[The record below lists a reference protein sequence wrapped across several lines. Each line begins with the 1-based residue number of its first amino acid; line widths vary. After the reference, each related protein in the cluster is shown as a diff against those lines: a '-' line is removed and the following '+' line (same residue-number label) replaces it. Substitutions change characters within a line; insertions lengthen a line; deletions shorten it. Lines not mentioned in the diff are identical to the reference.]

1 MISKAKIK
9 FIRALEHKKARREE
23 GLFVHEG
30 PKVVGDLMKVASPK
44 IIVAT
49 DQWLGE
55 QGDVLENKGIEI
67 IPVCQEELAKV
78 SFLQHPQQVLAVFN
92 RNLSNYGDCLC
103 NGGVLLPAL
112 QLEERNSLAIA
123 LDSVQDPGNLGT
135 IIRIADWFGIER
147 IYCSSDTV
155 DAWNPKVVQA
165 TMGSMARVKI
175 IYCNLHDLLDEIE
188 SYNSSLSSSGK
199 RFPVYGTLL
208 DGKDITTQPLENHGL
223 VIMGNEGNGISP
235 DIAARVSHKLLIPNY
250 PKGRETADSLNVAIA
265 TAITCFALRR

>member
-9 FIRALEHKKARREE
+9 FIRALEHKKARKEE
-23 GLFVHEG
+23 GLFVAEG

-103 NGGVLLPAL
+103 NGGALLPAL
-112 QLEERNSLAIA
+112 QLEGATALPLRLILYKTLAIWE
-123 LDSVQDPGNLGT
+123 L
-135 IIRIADWFGIER
+135 
-147 IYCSSDTV
+147 
-155 DAWNPKVVQA
+155 
-165 TMGSMARVKI
+165 
-175 IYCNLHDLLDEIE
+175 
-188 SYNSSLSSSGK
+188 
-199 RFPVYGTLL
+199 
-208 DGKDITTQPLENHGL
+208 
-223 VIMGNEGNGISP
+223 
-235 DIAARVSHKLLIPNY
+235 
-250 PKGRETADSLNVAIA
+250 
-265 TAITCFALRR
+265 